1 MGFRDNKSQLKSQS
15 EELVKQ
21 HIEYDGQL
29 RVEYI
34 YTAPT
39 DATTGT
45 PCSVVR
51 YSYVGTS
58 NRVDYMK
65 ESLST
70 WNIVWETF

>member
-1 MGFRDNKSQLKSQS
+1 MFRDNQSALKQQMK
-15 EELVKQ
+15 ELVKQ

-39 DATTGT
+39 DAPNNS

-51 YSYVGTS
+51 YSYNGTS

-65 ESLST
+65 ETKGVWLSA
-70 WNIVWETF
+70 WETF